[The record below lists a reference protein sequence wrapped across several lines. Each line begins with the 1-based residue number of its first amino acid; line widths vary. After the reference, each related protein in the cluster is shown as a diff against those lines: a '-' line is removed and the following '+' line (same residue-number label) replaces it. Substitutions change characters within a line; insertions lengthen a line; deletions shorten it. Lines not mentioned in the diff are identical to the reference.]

1 MRASI
6 PVAISFGLGFV
17 AFMAASCGKD
27 KKTLTA
33 KNKPVPLSELTVE
46 SMKIS
51 KSLGFKLPAGL
62 KKLGKSAAALS
73 LSSEAS
79 GKKSTEACRTA
90 GQVNELFFLLSAMS
104 YTFCTLEAESAQI
117 EFGKKYELKFTEGE
131 EGDETIAIWIDNSQA
146 DKLTVYQC
154 SENKLAQKIE
164 ISSATEAGVKGSMIL
179 NFAGSDQDGTYSFA
193 SSINFDM
200 STEGTKELK
209 SDFKYEIGANTAY
222 AQSVVIKMNDLGVS
236 RFGSSIRG
244 TYSGS
249 EVLLRGYLKHSGN
262 FGQAVLKGAVTETGA
277 QPKSFSSRSTFN
289 ADGHLI
295 DNSSA
300 APELKVEKT
309 EIPALL
315 PATYSVQ
322 APTGWDCK
330 ATETITVPLKTGPRA
345 SAHKACEQ
353 SFEEVSFDD
362 CFGDDYFVGNIED
375 FGE

>member
-1 MRASI
+1 
-6 PVAISFGLGFV
+6 VAISIGL
-17 AFMAASCGKD
+17 AFFASAITSCGKD
-27 KKTLTA
+27 KKTITA
-33 KNKPVPLSELTVE
+33 NNKPVPLSELTVE

-51 KSLGFKLPAGL
+51 KSLGFKLPTAL
-62 KKLGKSAAALS
+62 KKLGKSAAALN
-73 LSSEAS
+73 LSSEAN

-90 GQVNELFFLLSAMS
+90 GQVDELLSLLSAMS

-117 EFGKKYELKFTEGE
+117 EFGKKYEIKITEGE
-131 EGDETIAIWIDNSQA
+131 DGDETIAIWIDNSQA

-164 ISSATEAGVKGSMIL
+164 ISSATEAGVKGSMLL

-200 STEGTKELK
+200 SNEGTKDLK
-209 SDFKYEIGANTAY
+209 SDFKYEVGANTSY
-222 AQSVVIKMNDLGVS
+222 AQSVNIKLNDVGVS
-236 RFGSSIRG
+236 GFGSSMRG
-244 TYSGS
+244 TYSGN
-249 EVLLRGYLKHSGN
+249 EVSLRGYLKHNGN
-262 FGQAVLKGAVTETGA
+262 FGQAVLKGAVTEIGA
-277 QPKSFSSRSTFN
+277 QPLSFSSRSTFN
-289 ADGHLI
+289 TDGMLV

-300 APELKVEKT
+300 APELKVEKS

-322 APTGWDCK
+322 TPTGWDCK

-353 SFEEVSFDD
+353 SFEDVSFDD
-362 CFGDDYFVGNIED
+362 CFGDDYSIGDVEE

>member
-1 MRASI
+1 MRTSV
-6 PVAISFGLGFV
+6 PVALSLGLGFV

-27 KKTLTA
+27 KKTITA
-33 KNKPVPLSELTVE
+33 NNKPVPLSELTVE

-62 KKLGKSAAALS
+62 KKLGKSATALN

-117 EFGKKYELKFTEGE
+117 EFGKKYEIKLNEGE
-131 EGDETIAIWIDNSQA
+131 DGDETIAIWIDNSQA
-146 DKLTVYQC
+146 EKLTVYQC

-164 ISSATEAGVKGSMIL
+164 ISSATEAGVKGSMLL
-179 NFAGSDQDGTYSFA
+179 NFNGTDEDGTYSFA

-200 STEGTKELK
+200 SNEGSKELN
-209 SDFKYEIGANTAY
+209 SDFRYEEGANNSYSQAV
-222 AQSVVIKMNDLGVS
+222 SVKLNDMGVS
-236 RFGSSIRG
+236 NFGSSMRG
-244 TYSGS
+244 TYSGN
-249 EVLLRGYLKHSGN
+249 EVSLRGYLKHNGN
-262 FGQAVLKGAVTETGA
+262 LGQAFLKGSVTETGA
-277 QPKSFSSRSTFN
+277 QPVSFSSRSTFN
-289 ADGHLI
+289 ADGFLV

-300 APELKVEKT
+300 TTELKVEKS

-315 PATYSVQ
+315 PATYSVRV
-322 APTGWDCK
+322 PTGWDCS

-353 SFEEVSFDD
+353 SFEDISFDD
-362 CFGDDYFVGNIED
+362 CSGNDYSVGEFEE